1 MFVRFIAS
9 CLSADKKSAIRE
21 KNVMSGS
28 VIKELPVAL
37 ECELIKV
44 IDDNKYLGR
53 IKNVSVD
60 EKRIRWGWDEVE
72 IRFLFDFF

>member
-1 MFVRFIAS
+1 
-9 CLSADKKSAIRE
+9 
-21 KNVMSGS
+21 MSGS

-60 EKRIRWGWDEVE
+60 ESVLGEDGTKMK
-72 IRFLFDFF
+72 

>member
-1 MFVRFIAS
+1 
-9 CLSADKKSAIRE
+9 
-21 KNVMSGS
+21 MSGS

-44 IDDNKYLGR
+44 IDLGR

-60 EKRIRWGWDEVE
+60 ESVLGEDGTK
-72 IRFLFDFF
+72 LK

>member
-9 CLSADKKSAIRE
+9 CLSADKSLLLG

-60 EKRIRWGWDEVE
+60 ESVLGEDGTK
-72 IRFLFDFF
+72 LK

>member
-1 MFVRFIAS
+1 
-9 CLSADKKSAIRE
+9 
-21 KNVMSGS
+21 MSGS

-60 EKRIRWGWDEVE
+60 ESVLGEE
-72 IRFLFDFF
+72 IRFLFDFFLKHKYNN